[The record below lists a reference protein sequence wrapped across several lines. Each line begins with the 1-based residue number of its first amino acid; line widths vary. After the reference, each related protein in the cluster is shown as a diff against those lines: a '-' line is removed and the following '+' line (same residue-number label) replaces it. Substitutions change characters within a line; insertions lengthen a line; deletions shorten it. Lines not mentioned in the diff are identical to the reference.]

1 MGGARC
7 LGRQDEIGSLQAGKL
22 ADVALWRID
31 DLGHADIADPVCAI
45 VLGPPAT
52 LQLLLVGGSVAVEAG
67 EMRTADSESL
77 ARHARDVGSRAWPPR
92 RRVLSRS
99 ALLAHVADLLVRSQ
113 ATPRRMSEAAISG
126 PLGEPDLTD
135 EAWTDPV
142 RLAGDDIGHDIG
154 KR

>member
-1 MGGARC
+1 CRKGPRALTARQSLRIGTMGGARC

-77 ARHARDVGSRAWPPR
+77 ARHARASARELGRRAG
-92 RRVLSRS
+92 VS
-99 ALLAHVADLLVRSQ
+99 
-113 ATPRRMSEAAISG
+113 
-126 PLGEPDLTD
+126 
-135 EAWTDPV
+135 
-142 RLAGDDIGHDIG
+142 
-154 KR
+154 